1 MIIILNIMDIRIYLP
16 PSMGYMQEYTKDKK
30 KLAQEFEAVLLKEVL
45 KEAFKGFMNNKSFQE
60 RLYYDAFLENLSR
73 HLALNGGVG
82 IAQFILKNLK
92 D

>member
-1 MIIILNIMDIRIYLP
+1 
-16 PSMGYMQEYTKDKK
+16 
-30 KLAQEFEAVLLKEVL
+30 
-45 KEAFKGFMNNKSFQE
+45 MNNKSFQE
-60 RLYYDAFLENLSR
+60 RLYYYAFSENLSR

>member
-1 MIIILNIMDIRIYLP
+1 MDTRIYLP
-16 PSMGYMQEYTKDKK
+16 PSMGYMQEHTKDKK
-30 KLAQEFEAVLLKEVL
+30 KLAQEFEAILLKEVL
-45 KEAFKGFMNNKSFQE
+45 KEGFKGFMNGKGFQQ

-82 IAQFILKNLK
+82 IAQFSLKNLK

>member
-1 MIIILNIMDIRIYLP
+1 MDPKIYLP
-16 PSMGYMQEYTKDKK
+16 PSMGYMQEYAKDKK
-30 KLAQEFEAVLLKEVL
+30 KLAQEFEAILLKEAL
-45 KEAFKGFMNNKSFQE
+45 KEGFKGFMNSKGFQQ

>member
-1 MIIILNIMDIRIYLP
+1 
-16 PSMGYMQEYTKDKK
+16 
-30 KLAQEFEAVLLKEVL
+30 LKEVL
-45 KEAFKGFMNNKSFQE
+45 KEGFKGFMNGKGFQQ

>member
-1 MIIILNIMDIRIYLP
+1 MDTRIYLL
-16 PSMGYMQEYTKDKK
+16 PSMGYMQKYTKDKK

-45 KEAFKGFMNNKSFQE
+45 KEGFKGFMNNKSFQE
-60 RLYYDAFLENLSR
+60 KLYYDAFLENLSR

>member
-1 MIIILNIMDIRIYLP
+1 MDTRIYLP
-16 PSMGYMQEYTKDKK
+16 PSMGYMQEHTKDKK
-30 KLAQEFEAVLLKEVL
+30 KLAQEFEAILLKEVL
-45 KEAFKGFMNNKSFQE
+45 KEGFKGFMKDKSFQE
-60 RLYYDAFLENLSR
+60 RLYYDTFLENLSR

>member
-1 MIIILNIMDIRIYLP
+1 MQPKIYLP
-16 PSMGYMQEYTKDKK
+16 PALGYMQEYTKDKK
-30 KLAQEFEAVLLKEVL
+30 KLAQEFEAILLKEIL
-45 KEAFKGFMNNKSFQE
+45 KEAFKGFMNNKSFEE

-82 IAQFILKNLK
+82 ITQFILKNLK

>member
-1 MIIILNIMDIRIYLP
+1 
-16 PSMGYMQEYTKDKK
+16 MGYMQEYTKDKK
-30 KLAQEFEAVLLKEVL
+30 KLAQEFETILLKEVL
-45 KEAFKGFMNNKSFQE
+45 KEAFKRFMNGKGFQQ
-60 RLYYDAFLENLSR
+60 RLYHDAFLENLSR

>member
-1 MIIILNIMDIRIYLP
+1 MN
-16 PSMGYMQEYTKDKK
+16 G
-30 KLAQEFEAVLLKEVL
+30 
-45 KEAFKGFMNNKSFQE
+45 KGFQQ